1 MALGIDTYCRS
12 VAHNLLIA
20 HVPSDGRNPPT
31 IVERPLCSVPWQDDF
46 PRGNVPTGK
55 DALRS
60 IHWKLDDRSISMKL
74 YEFAAIDGPE
84 QTSAPEMH
92 QRIIAM
98 ATEQGPRIPAPL
110 VPKPARTDFMRKEC
124 LARSASWTI
133 TRAPIRT
140 GQPAPQCVAPGLA
153 LFLDSRFCC
162 GGGQPAVSL
171 RFAKQKCP
179 RKIFCD

>member
-1 MALGIDTYCRS
+1 MALGMDIYCRS
-12 VAHNLLIA
+12 APTTGCSPKWRVVGI
-20 HVPSDGRNPPT
+20 SPPT

-60 IHWKLDDRSISMKL
+60 IHWKLDDRPISMKL

-98 ATEQGPRIPAPL
+98 ATE
-110 VPKPARTDFMRKEC
+110 
-124 LARSASWTI
+124 
-133 TRAPIRT
+133 
-140 GQPAPQCVAPGLA
+140 
-153 LFLDSRFCC
+153 
-162 GGGQPAVSL
+162 
-171 RFAKQKCP
+171 
-179 RKIFCD
+179 